1 MPPHS
6 RDYQTR
12 RLPHPLT
19 RRNFLRGSAAVG
31 LLAGFE
37 CEYIITLAAWF
48 SGDLEVM
55 LAKLKKNKNP
65 NHQRRTL
72 GDFIG
77 NTSRDGWP

>member
-1 MPPHS
+1 MPPRS
-6 RDYQTR
+6 RDYQSR

-19 RRNFLRGSAAVG
+19 RRNFLRDTAAVG

-37 CEYIITLAAWF
+37 NEYIITLADWL
-48 SGDLEVM
+48 SGNPEVM
-55 LAKLKKNKNP
+55 LAKLKKNSNP

-77 NTSRDGWP
+77 DTSRDGWP